1 MLSVGG
7 SIMWTVLCLVQHIEE
22 KISSKF
28 YIYRKKLYIL
38 YKNYI
43 LPILDLFLLYIL
55 TLVFFF
61 YYDSTSLQVPISALI
76 PILYQ
81 CRLCYGNKHTYFSAL
96 KQQSLFFTH
105 ATL

>member
-28 YIYRKKLYIL
+28 FIYRKKLYIL

-55 TLVFFF
+55 TLDFFF
-61 YYDSTSLQVPISALI
+61 FIMTAPHSRYQFLHQYLYCISVDYAMATNIHISVP
-76 PILYQ
+76 
-81 CRLCYGNKHTYFSAL
+81 
-96 KQQSLFFTH
+96 
-105 ATL
+105 